1 MKNTEKYPLVF
12 CEWEDIVSSDTNW
25 RDLDD
30 AIHWVD
36 SENGIVNQVG
46 FMLENNDDYL
56 ILMDSFFSEGDTVG
70 AITRIPKAVVKSI
83 KKISI
88 EEFLK

>member
-1 MKNTEKYPLVF
+1 MTNTNKYPLTF
-12 CEWEDIVSSDTNW
+12 CEWEDIISTDTSW
-25 RDLDD
+25 RDIDD

-36 SENGIVNQVG
+36 SESGIVSQVG

-56 ILMDSFFSEGDTVG
+56 ILMDSFFNQGETVG
-70 AITRIPKAVVKSI
+70 AITRIPKSTVKFI

-88 EEFLK
+88 EEFKK